1 MTKTGGSFMKK
12 EILCYGDSNTHGY
25 NADGGR
31 FFCEERWTGVLA
43 SLLGEDYHIIEEG
56 LGGRTTVFEDPIH
69 EGMNGFTTLL
79 PIMMTHEP
87 IDTLIIM
94 LGTNDT
100 KDRFN
105 ASAKVCG
112 IAMQRLVE
120 KALSVPAWR
129 DGKRDIIVVAP
140 APIRPEIR
148 DEGMGRGCS
157 ERSYGLA
164 AEYKAVAELLHCRF
178 LDAAPIA
185 EVHQK
190 DWMHLTREGHIALAQ
205 ELVGLVE

>member
-1 MTKTGGSFMKK
+1 MKR

-25 NADGGR
+25 NAEGGR
-31 FFCEERWTGVLA
+31 FPYEERWPGVLA
-43 SLLGEDYHIIEEG
+43 GLLGDGFHILEEG

-69 EGMNGFTTLL
+69 EGMNGLATLL

-87 IDTLIIM
+87 IDTMIIM

-112 IAMQRLVE
+112 IGMQRLVE
-120 KALSVPAWR
+120 KALAVPAWR
-129 DGKRDIIVVAP
+129 EGKRDIILVAP
-140 APIRPEIR
+140 APIREEIR

-164 AEYKAVAELLHCRF
+164 AQYKAVAQQLNCRF

-185 EVHQK
+185 QVHPA
-190 DWMHLTREGHIALAQ
+190 DWMHLTREGHNALAHALAPMLLA
-205 ELVGLVE
+205 E